1 MGQKTHPS
9 GFRLNT
15 TQQHYSNWCQ
25 TNWRSYSD
33 EVRSDNQIRLFLKK
47 KLNAG
52 NISDILIAKNFEQKK
67 IFIKVFLAKP
77 GVIVKEF
84 SSEIGNLEE
93 QIKQRVPQMK
103 FVSIAIFEVEEPNL
117 DATLLAEYISEMLV
131 KRIAFKRAIRM
142 GIDLA
147 KQNDSLQGIKIQISG
162 RLNGAEIAR
171 SEWVK
176 EGRMPLQTLRAK
188 ISYVSTTAKTIYG
201 ILGIKLWIFKGEK
214 LN

>member
-1 MGQKTHPS
+1 
-9 GFRLNT
+9 
-15 TQQHYSNWCQ
+15 
-25 TNWRSYSD
+25 
-33 EVRSDNQIRLFLKK
+33 LKK

-67 IFIKVFLAKP
+67 IFIKVFVAKP
-77 GVIVKEF
+77 GAIVKEF
-84 SSEIGNLEE
+84 SSEITNLEN
-93 QIKQRVPQMK
+93 QIKQLVPQMK

-142 GIDLA
+142 AIDLA

>member
-1 MGQKTHPS
+1 
-9 GFRLNT
+9 
-15 TQQHYSNWCQ
+15 
-25 TNWRSYSD
+25 
-33 EVRSDNQIRLFLKK
+33 
-47 KLNAG
+47 
-52 NISDILIAKNFEQKK
+52 
-67 IFIKVFLAKP
+67 
-77 GVIVKEF
+77 
-84 SSEIGNLEE
+84 
-93 QIKQRVPQMK
+93 
-103 FVSIAIFEVEEPNL
+103 
-117 DATLLAEYISEMLV
+117 MLV

-142 GIDLA
+142 AIDLA